1 MPLNNN
7 TFFSFLLIYPCAK
20 IVFSGIFTLVKFWV
34 GINELNESRSTCF
47 GFSLSL
53 LRVCLTCLH
62 PCRWAILV
70 VSIVLFAHNLMHW
83 VTHDKSHTFY
93 SQINDQHQQQQG
105 FKHIRPIRLFHL
117 LFRGSRIEIS
127 PNLLRLVFRGV
138 LHRHHLLDNSNQDK
152 RIKLQQM
159 RINHVNPILH
169 QRFYFT
175 YVLDRFYP
183 FNYVIW

>member
-1 MPLNNN
+1 MNW
-7 TFFSFLLIYPCAK
+7 IK
-20 IVFSGIFTLVKFWV
+20 V
-34 GINELNESRSTCF
+34 GQHVLTSRQVSYWCVQHVHI
-47 GFSLSL
+47 LSCWWFVL
-53 LRVCLTCLH
+53 EVT
-62 PCRWAILV
+62 
-70 VSIVLFAHNLMHW
+70 IVLFAHSLMHW
-83 VTHDKSHTFY
+83 VMGAWQIALFVLSNQSSHDLNWT
-93 SQINDQHQQQQG
+93 QQG
-105 FKHIRPIRLFHL
+105 CGHIRPIRLFDL
-117 LFRGSRIEIS
+117 LFRGGRQKIS
-127 PNLLRLVFRGV
+127 PDLLRLVFLGV